1 MDGDRRL
8 TQLRALIARLERL
21 PESPRREWMLQ
32 EARARLVDVET
43 GFEPRPMRSHAEE
56 PELAPE
62 AAASRTHDGR
72 GVERP
77 SPLPA
82 PAAAPRRPLP
92 PEASPEPAPPRTP
105 MPSPEPSPPI
115 FGDDTLLWL
124 GDPSDDALA
133 EPGDGPPDVAPWRRG
148 LRG

>member
-32 EARARLVDVET
+32 EARARMVDVET
-43 GFEPRPMRSHAEE
+43 GYEPRPMRSLAEE
-56 PELAPE
+56 SAPLDH
-62 AAASRTHDGR
+62 ARS
-72 GVERP
+72 VQRP
-77 SPLPA
+77 SPQPA

-105 MPSPEPSPPI
+105 MPSQEPSPPT

-124 GDPSDDALA
+124 GDPSDDAPA
-133 EPGDGPPDVAPWRRG
+133 EPGDGSPDAAPWRRG

>member
-1 MDGDRRL
+1 
-8 TQLRALIARLERL
+8 
-21 PESPRREWMLQ
+21 MLQ

-77 SPLPA
+77 SPQPA

-133 EPGDGPPDVAPWRRG
+133 KPGDGPPDVAPWRRG